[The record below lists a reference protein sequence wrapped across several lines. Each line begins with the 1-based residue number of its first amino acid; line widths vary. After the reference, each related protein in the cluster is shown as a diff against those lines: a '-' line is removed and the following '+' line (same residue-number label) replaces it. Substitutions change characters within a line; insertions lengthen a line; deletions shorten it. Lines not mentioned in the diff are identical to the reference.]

1 MYCSTRHSLVILGQV
16 DLILQLPCLKEQ
28 QAAIVSANNDALLRH
43 PGVAHVVLWLHL
55 LKVEG
60 LQVALTVAEVAEDGV
75 ADDTQLGVVLGVET
89 HLGKERRFMM
99 MIS

>member
-1 MYCSTRHSLVILGQV
+1 M
-16 DLILQLPCLKEQ
+16 
-28 QAAIVSANNDALLRH
+28 
-43 PGVAHVVLWLHL
+43 AHVVLWLHL

-60 LQVALTVAEVAEDGV
+60 LQVALTIAEVAEDGV
-75 ADDTQLGVVLGVET
+75 ADDTKLGVVLGVET